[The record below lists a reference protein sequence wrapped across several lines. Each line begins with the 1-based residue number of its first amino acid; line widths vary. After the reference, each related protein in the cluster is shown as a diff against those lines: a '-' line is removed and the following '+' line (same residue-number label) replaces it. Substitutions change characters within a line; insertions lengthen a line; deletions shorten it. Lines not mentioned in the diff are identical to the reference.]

1 MGILFYFILKG
12 SIFIYMLKQ
21 EYGLKDIRDFYIT
34 WAGHP
39 KYNDEEIIDEDVI
52 RLIIN
57 KIEMCLFTNKGE
69 FIGDV
74 NYGCDLPLYL
84 WQTNVSVEFI
94 RSVIQKQFDTYIPE
108 LRNYNSTLDVR
119 ITEGTL
125 EDILI
130 VDITINE
137 LSVNAVFS

>member
-1 MGILFYFILKG
+1 MR
-12 SIFIYMLKQ
+12 
-21 EYGLKDIRDFYIT
+21 DIRDFYIT
-34 WAGHP
+34 WVGHP
-39 KYNDEEIIDEDVI
+39 RYNDSEIIVEDAI
-52 RLIIN
+52 RVIIN

-74 NYGCDLPLYL
+74 DFGCDLPLYL
-84 WQTNVSVEFI
+84 WQTNVSVDFI
-94 RSVIQKQFDTYIPE
+94 RNVIQSQFDKYIPE
-108 LRNYNSTLDVR
+108 LKNYNSTLNVR

-130 VDITINE
+130 IDITINE